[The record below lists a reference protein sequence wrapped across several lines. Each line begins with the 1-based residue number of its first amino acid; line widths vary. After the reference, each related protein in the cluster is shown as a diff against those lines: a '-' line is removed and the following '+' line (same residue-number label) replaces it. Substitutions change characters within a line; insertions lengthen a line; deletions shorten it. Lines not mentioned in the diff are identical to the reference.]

1 MGTAA
6 DDDDVITVIEAAKL
20 LTVGKN
26 AVDDAIKRGELPHL
40 RVGKHIRLSRQAVMR
55 ALGSCGPG
63 RPFRLR
69 RG

>member
-20 LTVGKN
+20 LKVGKN
-26 AVDDAIKRGELPHL
+26 AVYDAIKRGELPHL

-55 ALGSCGPG
+55 ALNSCGPQDPKKG
-63 RPFRLR
+63 L
-69 RG
+69 